1 MHIKFCITIQIHHKV
16 KKNVAVIMGGF
27 SSERLISLK
36 SGGVVC
42 RALDKN
48 KYNVY
53 AVDIARE
60 GWYYINEL
68 DERIAVDRNDFS
80 VMIDGE

>member
-1 MHIKFCITIQIHHKV
+1 M
-16 KKNVAVIMGGF
+16 KKNVAVIMGGY

-53 AVDIARE
+53 Q
-60 GWYYINEL
+60 INAQLKYMGKNEIRFRL
-68 DERIAVDRNDFS
+68 
-80 VMIDGE
+80 